1 MRCVVALML
10 VVILCGGA
18 EALGGY
24 ELKESFEEMLP
35 AEDLSVVSVSTRNGS
50 IVVDVW
56 DRDEVHVSAEKKVK
70 ARNEEDARKYMEEL
84 KVEIRPEDD
93 ELEIRT
99 DRPEWSST
107 SGEGFWGRL
116 FGGINGDIQASVS
129 YEIQVPRR
137 MGLKLSTRNGGIKA
151 EGTEGSLGA
160 SSRNGD
166 LRFRDIGGRVDVET
180 RNGRVELADMD
191 GDLYAA
197 TRNGDIRAEDVAGV
211 VQHVHTRNGRVRLV
225 NVRGVRK
232 AVTRNGE
239 IYADFSESG
248 PEGGYFETRSSNIT
262 VVVPENISA
271 TIRAESRSG
280 RVSTDFPIT
289 IQGQVERGSLHGR
302 IGSGGPV
309 LTFKTRNGAI
319 RIEKGY
325 GE

>member
-18 EALGGY
+18 EAFGDY
-24 ELKESFEEMLP
+24 ELKESFEEVLP
-35 AEDLSVVSVSTRNGS
+35 SKDVNMVSVSTRNGS

-56 DRDEVHVSAEKKVK
+56 DRDEVYVNAEKKVK

-84 KVEIRPEDD
+84 KVEIRPEGD

-99 DRPEWSST
+99 DRPEWS

-116 FGGINGDIQASVS
+116 FGGINGGIQASVS
-129 YEIQVPRR
+129 YKIQVPRR
-137 MGLKLSTRNGGIKA
+137 MGLKLNTRNGGIKA
-151 EGTEGSLGA
+151 EGTEGRLGA

-166 LRFRDIGGRVDVET
+166 LRFRGIGGRVDVET
-180 RNGRVELADMD
+180 RNGRVELADVA
-191 GDLYAA
+191 GDLYAES
-197 TRNGDIRAEDVAGV
+197 RNGNIRAEDVAGV
-211 VQHVHTRNGRVRLV
+211 VQHVHTRNGHVRLV

-239 IYADFSESG
+239 IYADLSG
-248 PEGGYFETRSSNIT
+248 SDLEGGYFETRNSNIT
-262 VVVPENISA
+262 LVVPESISA
-271 TIRAESRSG
+271 TIHAESRSG
-280 RVSTDFPIT
+280 RVSTDFPIM
-289 IQGQVERGSLHGR
+289 IQGQSERGSLHGR